1 MPFDLPE
8 SFLKV
13 AEQSLGMALPASY
26 RSSMLRNNGGEIIA
40 GSDTWELYPIADSSD
55 RKRLSRTCN
64 HILKET
70 ENCRLWERFPGNAL
84 AIATNGC
91 GDHLVL
97 VNQDTRF
104 SSEIYIWSHETGCL
118 TKVASDFSELRTP

>member
-8 SFLKV
+8 SFLK
-13 AEQSLGMALPASY
+13 AAAQSLGMTLPASY

-40 GSDTWELYPIADSSD
+40 GNDTWELYPIADSSD

-70 ENCRLWERFPGNAL
+70 ENCRLWERFPRNAL
-84 AIATNGC
+84 AIARNGG

-97 VNQDTRF
+97 VKQDTEF
-104 SSEIYIWSHETGCL
+104 SPEIYVWSHETGRL
-118 TKVASDFSELRTP
+118 TKVANNFSELKTP